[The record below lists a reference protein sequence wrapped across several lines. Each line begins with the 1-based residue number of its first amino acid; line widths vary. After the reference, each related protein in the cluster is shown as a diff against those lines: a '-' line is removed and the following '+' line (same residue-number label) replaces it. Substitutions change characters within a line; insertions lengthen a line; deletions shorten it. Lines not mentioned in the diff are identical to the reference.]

1 MSRHTWVRAY
11 HDNYTHFYVNTGDL
25 FNFRVARNYI
35 DTAWIIF
42 ADPKFGREVNDD
54 EVPLY
59 GSWST
64 EAAAGE
70 ALKELLGGVD
80 LSS

>member
-1 MSRHTWVRAY
+1 MKNTWVRAY
-11 HDNYTHFYVNTGDL
+11 RDNSAYFYVSTEDL
-25 FNFRVARNYI
+25 FNFRVSRNYLN
-35 DTAWIIF
+35 TAWIIF
-42 ADPKFGREVNDD
+42 ADPKFGREINDD
-54 EVPLY
+54 EIALL
-59 GSWST
+59 GTWST